1 MERIGGMV
9 TSPVPDYFQEDSE
22 EALRSRVQWLEA
34 EISLGD
40 PFFARLLRADE
51 GTFTRWREHRAALAG
66 CQLAELCETWEMMM
80 HILSFVNFDSGRA
93 RTLLEH
99 IPSADSRPLAA
110 SQGAAVDGFVHQELP
125 GDARPPRRG

>member
-1 MERIGGMV
+1 MV

-40 PFFARLLRADE
+40 PFFARLLRGRGNVHAMERASSSLGWVPVGRTVRDV
-51 GTFTRWREHRAALAG
+51 GDDDAHPFLRELRL
-66 CQLAELCETWEMMM
+66 WPSSD
-80 HILSFVNFDSGRA
+80 IA
-93 RTLLEH
+93 RTRSVGRLTATRGE
-99 IPSADSRPLAA
+99 P
-110 SQGAAVDGFVHQELP
+110 GAAVDGFVHQELP